1 MGDASSSSRQP
12 ATSSGAQSYPY
23 PETPAQESPAQESP
37 AQGNPAALRHAHPA
51 PGQLFMTSWLHVPLG
66 QGRWMSM
73 PSSNRRV
80 VIFRG
85 CQVARGFWRSCP
97 GKCTP
102 CPIMLRKPTISFRM
116 AVTARQAR
124 CSAELANPVFMST
137 LSTLVSPCVPRVFC
151 PGPVALAQGR
161 PASGRPGVGRP
172 GLACR
177 PGAVCRPGSVC
188 RPVMVRPSGC
198 GAVRPDFPG
207 CPGLMCRPAAGC
219 RGTRGCGGRPCQ
231 HCQHWYLLRS
241 VPGTG
246 RPARVSCRQASP
258 CGTAGPVDGAA
269 AERARLTGPV
279 RACSIQA

>member
-85 CQVARGFWRSCP
+85 CQAARGFWRSCP

-116 AVTARQAR
+116 AVTDQQAR
-124 CSAELANPVFMST
+124 CSAELANPVFVST
-137 LSTLVSPCVPRVFC
+137 LSTLVSPCVPRLFS
-151 PGPVALAQGR
+151 
-161 PASGRPGVGRP
+161 PASGRPG
-172 GLACR
+172 LA
-177 PGAVCRPGSVC
+177 CRPGSVC
-188 RPVMVRPSGC
+188 RPVMVRPSGFS
-198 GAVRPDFPG
+198 GVVRG
-207 CPGLMCRPAAGC
+207 
-219 RGTRGCGGRPCQ
+219 
-231 HCQHWYLLRS
+231 
-241 VPGTG
+241 
-246 RPARVSCRQASP
+246 
-258 CGTAGPVDGAA
+258 
-269 AERARLTGPV
+269 
-279 RACSIQA
+279 

>member
-23 PETPAQESPAQESP
+23 PETPAQETPAQESP

-172 GLACR
+172 GVGR
-177 PGAVCRPGSVC
+177 PGLACRPGSVC
-188 RPVMVRPSGC
+188 RPVMVRSS
-198 GAVRPDFPG
+198 
-207 CPGLMCRPAAGC
+207 GC
-219 RGTRGCGGRPCQ
+219 RG
-231 HCQHWYLLRS
+231 
-241 VPGTG
+241 
-246 RPARVSCRQASP
+246 ARVWGPSVSTLSTLVSP
-258 CGTAGPVDGAA
+258 VVRPRHRAACPGVVSPGVPLWDG
-269 AERARLTGPV
+269 RSSRRGG
-279 RACSIQA
+279 S

>member
-23 PETPAQESPAQESP
+23 PETP

-116 AVTARQAR
+116 AVTDRQAR

-177 PGAVCRPGSVC
+177 PGAVCRP
-188 RPVMVRPSGC
+188 VMVRSSGC
-198 GAVRPDFPG
+198 GQARHIRRRSGSSGSGAVRPDFPG
-207 CPGLMCRPAAGC
+207 RPGLMCRPAVRMQGGARVWGPSVSTLSTLVSPVVRSRHRAGLPGC
-219 RGTRGCGGRPCQ
+219 RVARRPPVGRPVQ
-231 HCQHWYLLRS
+231 S
-241 VPGTG
+241 TG
-246 RPARVSCRQASP
+246 RQLSVL
-258 CGTAGPVDGAA
+258 G
-269 AERARLTGPV
+269 
-279 RACSIQA
+279 